1 MDPRTAP
8 GPCPAV
14 EVVASRLDLDPG
26 AVAALAGWL
35 HDDESRRAGRFRLAR
50 DRRRYV
56 VARGLLRQ
64 LLAARLGTHPRAV
77 QLAYGA
83 HGKPRLAPRFAGGD
97 LRFNVSHCGELA
109 LFAFCRGREVGVDVE
124 AVVPMQDADAVAR
137 HFFPRGELRAYRAL
151 PPQDRERGFFT
162 CWTRREAALKALG
175 GALSAAPVEFG
186 APPGWSLSSF
196 SPAPGH
202 AAALAVAPRHN
213 A

>member
-1 MDPRTAP
+1 MDPRKALE
-8 GPCPAV
+8 PCPAV

-26 AVAALAGWL
+26 AVDALAGWL
-35 HDDESRRAGRFRLAR
+35 HDDECRRAGRFRLAR
-50 DRRRYV
+50 DRRRYI
-56 VARGLLRQ
+56 VARGLLRT

-77 QLAYGA
+77 ELAYGA
-83 HGKPRLAPRFAGGD
+83 HGKPRLSPGFAGEG
-97 LRFNVSHCGELA
+97 LGFNVSHCGDFA

-162 CWTRREAALKALG
+162 CWTRKEAYLKALG
-175 GALSAAPVEFG
+175 GGLQSSLSEFD

-202 AAALAVAPRHN
+202 AAALAVAPRGN

>member
-1 MDPRTAP
+1 MDPRKALE
-8 GPCPAV
+8 PCPAV

-26 AVAALAGWL
+26 AVDALAGWL
-35 HDDESRRAGRFRLAR
+35 HDDECRRAGRFRLAR
-50 DRRRYV
+50 DRRRYI
-56 VARGLLRQ
+56 VARGLLRE

-77 QLAYGA
+77 ELAYGA
-83 HGKPRLAPRFAGGD
+83 HGKPRLSPGFAGVD
-97 LRFNVSHCGELA
+97 LGFNVSHCGDFA

-124 AVVPMQDADAVAR
+124 ALVPMQDADAVAR

-162 CWTRREAALKALG
+162 CWTRKEAYLKALG
-175 GALSAAPVEFG
+175 GGLQSSLSEFD
-186 APPGWSLSSF
+186 APPGWRLSSF

-202 AAALAVAPRHN
+202 AAALAVAPRGN

>member
-1 MDPRTAP
+1 MDPRKALEP
-8 GPCPAV
+8 YPAV

-35 HDDESRRAGRFRLAR
+35 HDDECRRAGRFRLAR

-77 QLAYGA
+77 EFSYGA
-83 HGKPRLAPRFAGGD
+83 HGKPCLAPGSAVED
-97 LRFNVSHCGELA
+97 LRFSVSHCGELA
-109 LFAFCRGREVGVDVE
+109 LFAFSRGREVGVDVE
-124 AVVPMQDADAVAR
+124 AVLPMRDADAVAR
-137 HFFPRGELRAYRAL
+137 HFFSRSELRAYRELEPSAR
-151 PPQDRERGFFT
+151 DAGFFT
-162 CWTRREAALKALG
+162 CWTRKEAYLKALG
-175 GALSAAPVEFG
+175 GGLQSSLNEFG
-186 APPGWSLSSF
+186 APPGWSLRNF

-202 AAALAVAPRHN
+202 AAALAVEPRRN

>member
-1 MDPRTAP
+1 MDPRKAL

-14 EVVASRLDLDPG
+14 EVVASRLDLHPG
-26 AVAALAGWL
+26 AVDAIAGWL
-35 HDDESRRAGRFRLAR
+35 HDDECRRAGRFRLAR

-56 VARGLLRQ
+56 VA
-64 LLAARLGTHPRAV
+64 
-77 QLAYGA
+77 
-83 HGKPRLAPRFAGGD
+83 
-97 LRFNVSHCGELA
+97 
-109 LFAFCRGREVGVDVE
+109 RGREVGVDVE

-151 PPQDRERGFFT
+151 EPRDRALGFFT
-162 CWTRREAALKALG
+162 CWTRKEAYLKALG
-175 GALSAAPVEFG
+175 GGLQSPLSEFD

-202 AAALAVAPRHN
+202 TAALAVEPRRN